1 MTNNNSRMC
10 YLLQVTAKIKNLK
23 AVEQLNSFSLC
34 NIYRLN
40 KKNKNSCEH
49 AIKQK
54 LLCTDE
60 EKSYTISDVDWSF
73 KVSNYMQ
80 FSRLDDVK
88 KNKI

>member
-23 AVEQLNSFSLC
+23 AVEQLNSFSFVQHLSFEQ
-34 NIYRLN
+34 
-40 KKNKNSCEH
+40 NKNSCEH